1 MAQKISDTER
11 CLNWSVDP
19 DCVERW
25 DTTIFTWSDCELI
38 DELLPDLPDNLGAM
52 PGSYYPQWAT
62 GSMDD
67 LDEKDKKKK
76 KRVIQLIAFVRDQK
90 IIEEKEVVDMEI
102 KIEDVRLVKK
112 KIDKTLNVRLG
123 E

>member
-1 MAQKISDTER
+1 MAKKISTTEE
-11 CLNWSVDP
+11 CLSWSEDP

-38 DELLPDLPDNLGAM
+38 DEIIDSLPDNLGAI
-52 PGSYYPQWAT
+52 PDSYYPQWAT

-67 LDEKDKKKK
+67 KDEKDKKKK
-76 KRVIQLIAFVRDQK
+76 KRVIQLIAYIKDQTF
-90 IIEEKEVVDMEI
+90 IEEKDITDATI
-102 KIEDVRLVKK
+102 KIEDVLLVKK
-112 KIDKTLNVRLG
+112 EIDKKLNVKLG